1 MSMNPF
7 LDLLLRAHPEAESV
21 LRPWYAFAHEVA
33 LSPKK
38 VTEPTIGQIRLKW
51 WSDAAGEILDPSTTP
66 RAHPAVTDWADALTQ
81 AGHRP
86 APGLVQAM
94 IDAHALDLEK
104 QPYSDFEA
112 LRADATARWG
122 NQLRVGLQLLEM
134 GDEAH
139 HHAANHVGAAFGLVM
154 SLYAIAPEAQQGR
167 QAHPDF
173 TMEPEKM
180 DPEARQAASHG
191 TLGQARYHLDRA
203 KEILPRPEKRA
214 LPVLRL
220 GLAASALIEAAERA
234 GADPLALPLPP
245 QVAQTFALRLTWAKL
260 RGSYA

>member
-1 MSMNPF
+1 MNPF
-7 LDLLLRAHPEAESV
+7 LDLLLRAHPRAEGV
-21 LRPWYAFAHEVA
+21 LRPWYEFAHEVA

-51 WSDAAGEILDPSTTP
+51 WSDAAEEILDPTATP
-66 RAHPAVTDWADALTQ
+66 RAHPAVTGWADALAQ

-104 QPYSDFEA
+104 QPYADFEA

-122 NQLRVGLQLLEM
+122 NQLRVGLQLLEV

-139 HHAANHVGAAFGLVM
+139 HHAANHIGAAFGLVM
-154 SLYAIAPEAQQGR
+154 SLYAVAPEAQQGR
-167 QAHPDF
+167 QAHPGF
-173 TMEPEKM
+173 WLEPEKM
-180 DPEARQAASHG
+180 DAEARIEAAQS
-191 TLGQARYHLDRA
+191 TLGQAQYHLDRA
-203 KEILPRPEKRA
+203 REILPKPTKQA

-220 GLAASALIEAAERA
+220 GLAGSALMDAAGRA
-234 GADPLALPLPP
+234 GGDPLAFPLPP
-245 QVAQTFALRLTWAKL
+245 HVAQTFALRLTWAKL
-260 RGSYA
+260 RNAYA

>member
-1 MSMNPF
+1 MNPF
-7 LDLLLRAHPEAESV
+7 LDLLLRAHPGAETV

-33 LSPKK
+33 LAPKK
-38 VTEPTIGQIRLKW
+38 VTEPAIGQIRLKW
-51 WSDAAGEILDPSTTP
+51 WSDAAYEILDPAATP
-66 RAHPAVTDWADALTQ
+66 RAHPAVTAWASAL
-81 AGHRP
+81 AKASHRP

-122 NQLRVGLQLLEM
+122 NQLRVGLQLLEV

-139 HHAANHVGAAFGLVM
+139 HHAANHLGAAFGLTM
-154 SLYAIAPEAQQGR
+154 SLYAIAVEAPQGR

-173 TMEPEKM
+173 ALAPEKM
-180 DPEARQAASHG
+180 EPAVRVEAAHS

-203 KEILPRPEKRA
+203 KEILPKPTKQA

-220 GLAASALIEAAERA
+220 GLAGSALIEAAERA
-234 GADPLALPLPP
+234 GADPLALPLPSH
-245 QVAQTFALRLTWAKL
+245 VAQTFALRLTWAKF
-260 RGSYA
+260 RNAYA

>member
-1 MSMNPF
+1 MNPF
-7 LDLLLRAHPEAESV
+7 LELLLRAHPGAESV
-21 LRPWYAFAHEVA
+21 LRPWYTFAHEVA

-38 VTEPTIGQIRLKW
+38 VTEPAIGQIRLKW
-51 WSDAAGEILDPSTTP
+51 WSDAASEVLDPASSP
-66 RAHPAVTDWADALTQ
+66 RAHPAVTDWARALEG

-86 APGLVQAM
+86 APGLVHAM

-122 NQLRVGLQLLEM
+122 NQLRVGLQLLQV

-139 HHAANHVGAAFGLVM
+139 HHAANHVGAAFGLVLC
-154 SLYAIAPEAQQGR
+154 LYTLTVEAQQGR

-173 TMEPEKM
+173 AVAPEKM
-180 DPEARQAASHG
+180 EPAARADGAG
-191 TLGQARYHLDRA
+191 RTLGQARYHLDRA
-203 KEILPRPEKRA
+203 REILPKPTKQA

-234 GADPLALPLPP
+234 GADPLALPPP
-245 QVAQTFALRLTWAKL
+245 SHVAQTFALRLTWAKF
-260 RGSYA
+260 RNAYA